1 MRLLCSARHIV
12 GAFLALCSTLGY
24 GSGIEIET
32 KVYRLFE
39 DGSFELLV
47 LPTAGIETE
56 ANAFSPDV
64 PLGQNASTVEAAA
77 QMDPIIGAS
86 LEMGPLSLV
95 PDQGGV
101 TSVSVPLSVPVSES
115 LLAGDRASAPEIPNE
130 DEVAAGDRLRYEL
143 IVRNT
148 SAFDVPAMALEIIE
162 KIAPEVELLRAPA
175 QPSAVW
181 QLVSD
186 VPTYQTEVLPSEADQ
201 EAMGPVQRLRLRNV
215 QPLLAGMQLSV
226 SYEVLVR
233 GIEQQTELQDVPDI
247 SVEIR

>member
-1 MRLLCSARHIV
+1 MHLLCLARHVV
-12 GAFLALCSTLGY
+12 GALLALCSSLGY

-56 ANAFSPDV
+56 ANAFSADV
-64 PLGQNASTVEAAA
+64 RLGQNATTVGAVA

-86 LEMGPLSLV
+86 LEVASLSLV
-95 PDQGGV
+95 PDQRGL
-101 TSVSVPLSVPVSES
+101 TSVSVPLTVPVSES
-115 LLAGDRASAPEIPNE
+115 LLAGDRASAPEIPNA

-162 KIAPEVELLRAPA
+162 IIAPEVELLRAPA
-175 QPSAVW
+175 PPSAVW
-181 QLVSD
+181 ELVSD
-186 VPTYQTEVLPSEADQ
+186 LPTYQNEVLPGEADQ
-201 EAMGPVQRLRLRNV
+201 EATGPAQRLRLRNV

-233 GIEQQTELQDVPDI
+233 GIE
-247 SVEIR
+247 

>member
-1 MRLLCSARHIV
+1 MRLLCSAHHIV
-12 GAFLALCSTLGY
+12 GAFLAICSTLGY

-56 ANAFSPDV
+56 ANASSPDV
-64 PLGQNASTVEAAA
+64 PLVQDASAVEAVT
-77 QMDPIIGAS
+77 QMDSFVGAS
-86 LEMGPLSLV
+86 VEVGFLSLV

-101 TSVSVPLSVPVSES
+101 TSVPVLLSVPVSES
-115 LLAGDRASAPEIPNE
+115 LQAGDRASAPEIPNV
-130 DEVAAGDRLRYEL
+130 DEVAEGDWLRYEL

-181 QLVSD
+181 ELVSD
-186 VPTYQTEVLPSEADQ
+186 LPPYQNEVPLSEADQ
-201 EAMGPVQRLRLRNV
+201 EPMEPAQKLRLRNV

-233 GIEQQTELQDVPDI
+233 GIE
-247 SVEIR
+247 

>member
-1 MRLLCSARHIV
+1 MRLLCSARHIIV
-12 GAFLALCSTLGY
+12 GAFLALCSSLGY

-47 LPTAGIETE
+47 LPTAGIVTE
-56 ANAFSPDV
+56 ANAFSADV
-64 PLGQNASTVEAAA
+64 PLGQNASEVEAVA
-77 QMDPIIGAS
+77 QMDPSIGAS
-86 LEMGPLSLV
+86 PEVGSLSLV
-95 PDQGGV
+95 PDQRGV
-101 TSVSVPLSVPVSES
+101 TSLPVPLSVPVSES
-115 LLAGDRASAPEIPNE
+115 LLAGVRASAPEIPNE

-175 QPSAVW
+175 PPSAVW
-181 QLVSD
+181 ELVSD
-186 VPTYQTEVLPSEADQ
+186 LPTYQNEVLPGEADQ
-201 EAMGPVQRLRLRNV
+201 EATGPAQRLRLRNV

-233 GIEQQTELQDVPDI
+233 GIE
-247 SVEIR
+247 